1 MKRMTEYQDAFG
13 HALLDA
19 LEGRPAEDIVERD
32 DGYIALS
39 APAANYLQPPA
50 GPERKALDNLKGRVL
65 DIGCGAG
72 RVALYLQKAGCD
84 VVAMDISP
92 LAVDVCMTRGVR
104 DARVLDIRD
113 IDVKDIGEFDGFAM
127 MGNNFGLLGTH
138 SRARRLLRRFYRM
151 SSDSAIIVAQTLDP
165 YKTDEVFHIAY
176 HEQNRARGRMG
187 GQVRLR
193 SRYKNYKTP
202 WFDYLFVSQSE
213 MAETVAE
220 TGWKIREIFASDS
233 AVYTALLENHR

>member
-1 MKRMTEYQDAFG
+1 MKQMTEYQDAFG

-19 LEGRPAEDIVERD
+19 LEGREADDIIERD

-39 APAANYLQPPA
+39 APAANYLKEPS
-50 GPERKALDNLKGRVL
+50 GSERKALDSLKGRVL

-72 RVALYLQKAGCD
+72 RVALYLQKRGCD
-84 VVAMDISP
+84 VVAIDISP
-92 LAVDVCMTRGVR
+92 LAVDVCVRRGVR
-104 DARVLDIRD
+104 DARLLDIRD
-113 IDVKDIGEFDGFAM
+113 IDAKDTGEFDGFAM
-127 MGNNFGLLGTH
+127 MGNNFGLFGTH
-138 SRARRLLRRFYRM
+138 SRARRLLRRFHRM
-151 SSDSAIIVAQTLDP
+151 STDNAIIVAQTLDP

-193 SRYKNYKTP
+193 SRYKSYKTP

-213 MAETVAE
+213 MAEIVAG
-220 TGWKIREIFASDS
+220 TGWKIREVFTSDT
-233 AVYTALLENHR
+233 AVYTAVLEKHR